1 MSIQLVLTEDQEL
14 LAKTAADFV
23 AEHSPISRFRQLRE
37 SRSADGFSPE
47 LWREMAALGWVGI
60 PFPESVGGADMG
72 LAELAVVMEAL
83 GRTLAPEPFLSTV
96 LLGGRALL
104 LGGSEAQQE
113 RWLAKIAAGEA
124 LLSLAQQER
133 RSRYD
138 LHRVEARAEAAGGGF
153 RLSGEKIQVLDG
165 HVSDGFVVV
174 ARSSGAVAE
183 RAGISL
189 FLLEKGVAGL
199 SVERQHRVDDR
210 NAALVKLDGVAL
222 GADALLGAEGEGLAL
237 LERVVDGAT
246 AGLCAEMLGSMSE
259 AFERTL
265 EYMKQRVQFGVP
277 IGSFQALKHRAAE
290 IFIEIELCR
299 SAVMAATRAL
309 DAGDPE
315 AAKLVSLAKARCSE
329 AAILVGNES
338 VQLHGGIGMTD
349 EHDIG
354 FYLKRARVAAAT
366 FGDAAYH
373 RDRWARLSGY

>member
-1 MSIQLVLTEDQEL
+1 
-14 LAKTAADFV
+14 
-23 AEHSPISRFRQLRE
+23 
-37 SRSADGFSPE
+37 
-47 LWREMAALGWVGI
+47 
-60 PFPESVGGADMG
+60 
-72 LAELAVVMEAL
+72 
-83 GRTLAPEPFLSTV
+83 
-96 LLGGRALL
+96 
-104 LGGSEAQQE
+104 
-113 RWLAKIAAGEA
+113 
-124 LLSLAQQER
+124 
-133 RSRYD
+133 
-138 LHRVEARAEAAGGGF
+138 
-153 RLSGEKIQVLDG
+153 
-165 HVSDGFVVV
+165 
-174 ARSSGAVAE
+174 VAE

-246 AGLCAEMLGSMSE
+246 AGLCAEMLGSTSE

>member
-1 MSIQLVLTEDQEL
+1 
-14 LAKTAADFV
+14 
-23 AEHSPISRFRQLRE
+23 
-37 SRSADGFSPE
+37 
-47 LWREMAALGWVGI
+47 MAALGWVGI

-104 LGGSEAQQE
+104 LAGNEAQQE

-165 HVSDGFVVV
+165 HVSDAFVVV
-174 ARSSGAVAE
+174 ARSSGAADE

-189 FLLEKGVAGL
+189 FLLEKGAAGL

-210 NAALVKLDGVAL
+210 NAALVKLDGVEL
-222 GADALLGAEGEGLAL
+222 GADALLGGQGEGLTL
-237 LERVVDGAT
+237 LERVIDGAT

-265 EYMKQRVQFGVP
+265 TYMKQRLQFGVP

-309 DAGDPE
+309 DTDDPE